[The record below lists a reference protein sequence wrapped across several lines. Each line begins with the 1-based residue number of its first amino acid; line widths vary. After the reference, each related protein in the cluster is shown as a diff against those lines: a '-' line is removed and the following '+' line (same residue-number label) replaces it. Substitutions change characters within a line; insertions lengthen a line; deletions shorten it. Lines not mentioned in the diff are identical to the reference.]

1 MIECFSDQDQ
11 LEGENSAS
19 SQNRTTIETQ
29 TKTVVD
35 SYLDVV

>member
-1 MIECFSDQDQ
+1 MIECFSDQDP

-19 SQNRTTIETQ
+19 SQNRTTIERQ